1 MTQVSKIRS
10 LKSQAGFSLV
20 ELMVVVTI
28 IGILATVAVPRFSTF
43 QARARQGEAKS
54 MAKGLY
60 SAMQAYADRND
71 NRFFNS
77 LTAPPGIDP
86 DPGAI
91 PQPADVTIITELRF
105 EMVGSRPN
113 YSAFIISG
121 EQTSSWSVMLS
132 SNLAMGRNA
141 AVQTFDYWR
150 QNANNWIC
158 APYDAVNNTSAV
170 AAAANQKT
178 ANNARECPQTITAAT
193 ANATGSVTV
202 NPPTIQAVTDSIY

>member
-71 NRFFNS
+71 NRFFVS
-77 LTAPPGIDP
+77 VAAAPHVGVIGDTVAPV
-86 DPGAI
+86 
-91 PQPADVTIITELRF
+91 PAADITQLRF

-113 YSAFIISG
+113 YSAFLISD
-121 EQTSSWSVMLS
+121 EATSSWSVVLS
-132 SNLAMGRNA
+132 SNLAMGRDGTT
-141 AVQTFDYWR
+141 QTFDYWR

-158 APYDAVNNTSAV
+158 SPYDAVNNTSATAAP
-170 AAAANQKT
+170 AAAKT
-178 ANNARECPQTITAAT
+178 AANARQCPMVIAGSAAI
-193 ANATGSVTV
+193 AIGSVTN
-202 NPPTIQAVTDSIY
+202 NPPAIVAVTDSIY